1 MGKIPVQTPLGA
13 RPGLGSQPRYEASRW
28 PLGRICKNAVINIG
42 WVRLTQSWPWVIQI
56 AGKNKKNQKE
66 TIKHNIAW
74 CPNLSASI
82 YLHLRHNKVTN
93 VIYHNIAPKGEE
105 KCREPIPELYSDE
118 HTEIWWD
125 TKIKTLTPVQHKP
138 DIVMWKKEDK

>member
-1 MGKIPVQTPLGA
+1 MSEVVP
-13 RPGLGSQPRYEASRW
+13 SMM
-28 PLGRICKNAVINIG
+28 
-42 WVRLTQSWPWVIQI
+42 TQSWPWVIQI

-66 TIKHNIAW
+66 TIKHIIAW

-105 KCREPIPELYSDE
+105 KCRQPIPELYSDE
-118 HTEIWWD
+118 QTEIWWD